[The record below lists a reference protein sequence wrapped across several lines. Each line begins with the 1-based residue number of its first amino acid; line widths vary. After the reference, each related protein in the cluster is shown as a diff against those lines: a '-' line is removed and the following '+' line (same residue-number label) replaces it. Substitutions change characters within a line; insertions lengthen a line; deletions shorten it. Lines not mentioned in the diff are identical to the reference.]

1 MTPRR
6 QQVGNLC
13 LGGSVLC
20 SLGTWYSAATVASQP
35 GIALGWMM
43 VVSLLYLA
51 CGMGAVANFGYQRGK
66 RPYLILAASRL
77 VFAGGVLMTILQMAS
92 KP

>member
-6 QQVGNLC
+6 QQIGNLC

-35 GIALGWMM
+35 GTALSFMM
-43 VVSLLYLA
+43 VFALLYLA

-77 VFAGGVLMTILQMAS
+77 AFVGGVLMTILQMAS
-92 KP
+92 QP